1 MGNIL
6 DCKIKKYTL
15 VLQKIAIAL
24 LLTLLCAC
32 DESILYKNIEENE
45 ANLMTSVLLREG
57 IDTTRMAN
65 ADGTYNIVISDAGY
79 FPEAIDALSLRGFP
93 RAKFE
98 SLCTIFKGDSMVS
111 TPIEQKARYTCAKAQ
126 ELSGSLTELDG
137 ISMARVHLVLSETD
151 PITRKLKP
159 ASASIMIKYK
169 LGMDVDTIIP
179 KIKQLVSYAV
189 EDLPYQNVSVMLS
202 EEVGRKEDKVAKA
215 FAQKE
220 NTQAHSGN
228 TAQSFIDE
236 DDEDAGNTGTNQNT
250 SILYIIMAV
259 MTFGMIIFVFFIIRM
274 KTSQSQSTN
283 LPHIRRSQTE
293 F

>member
-15 VLQKIAIAL
+15 ILQKIAMAL

-57 IDTTRMAN
+57 IDTKRMAN
-65 ADGTYNIVISDAGY
+65 TDGTYNIVISDASY

-215 FAQKE
+215 FAEKQSTK
-220 NTQAHSGN
+220 TQTHN
-228 TAQSFIDE
+228 TAESFIDE
-236 DDEDAGNTGTNQNT
+236 DDENTGENQNN
-250 SILYIIMAV
+250 SILYIIMAI
-259 MTFGMIIFVFFIIRM
+259 MTFGMIILVFFIIRM
-274 KTSQSQSTN
+274 KTSQSQPTN
-283 LPHIRRSQTE
+283 LPNIRRSQTE

>member
-32 DESILYKNIEENE
+32 NESILYKNIEENE
-45 ANLMTSVLLREG
+45 ANMMTAVLLREG

-65 ADGTYNIVISDAGY
+65 TDGTYNIVISDAGY

-215 FAQKE
+215 FAHKQ
-220 NTQAHSGN
+220 NAQAHSGN
-228 TAQSFIDE
+228 TAQSFTNE
-236 DDEDAGNTGTNQNT
+236 DDEETENTGNNHNT
-250 SILYIIMAV
+250 SILYIIMAL
-259 MTFGMIIFVFFIIRM
+259 MTFGMIILVFFIIRM
-274 KTSQSQSTN
+274 KTSQSQSTS
-283 LPHIRRSQTE
+283 LQHIRRSQTE